1 MEQLTLFDDR
11 QENIPLASRVRPAS
25 LEEFAGQ
32 KHLLGPGKML
42 RQLIE
47 RDQISSMIFWGP
59 PGVGKTTLASIIAGR
74 TKANFINFS
83 AVTSGIKEI
92 KEVMNQAEAARR
104 MGERT
109 VLFVDEIHRFNK
121 AQQDAFLPFVE
132 KGSIILIGATTEN
145 PSFEVNAAL
154 LSRCKVFVLKALE
167 EDDLVQLLYHALKH
181 PKGFADQNVKITER
195 QVRMIAA
202 FANGDARTA
211 LNTLEMAVLNGEI
224 GQQMLADIQT
234 SGSGL
239 VGLAYYDAG
248 ARNFY
253 TVKPVRSLEDMKG
266 LKIRLQNN
274 AMMVE
279 MAELLGANGVT
290 GIGPNDVYSAIQQGT
305 IDGAENNWPTYESM
319 GDYEAAPYFTLD
331 AHTRV
336 PEILLA
342 SEAIMNTLSEEDQQ
356 LIKECA
362 KETQEYEIEQW
373 NLREKSAEEKVTA
386 AGVEVIELSAEEL
399 AKFQE
404 RMAPLYTKYG
414 AGYEDIIA
422 SIQNDS

>member
-1 MEQLTLFDDR
+1 MRKLIVML
-11 QENIPLASRVRPAS
+11 LAIMMVAVPV
-25 LEEFAGQ
+25 FAGGASEGGGSETINLVLSEV
-32 KHLLGPGKML
+32 HAEGYP
-42 RQLIE
+42 
-47 RDQISSMIFWGP
+47 
-59 PGVGKTTLASIIAGR
+59 TTLADYEFARLVNERSNGR
-74 TKANFINFS
+74 INIQ
-83 AVTSGIKEI
+83 VYSGGTLY
-92 KEVMNQAEAARR
+92 
-104 MGERT
+104 GEET
-109 VLFVDEIHRFNK
+109 
-121 AQQDAFLPFVE
+121 
-132 KGSIILIGATTEN
+132 GSIEALQIG
-145 PSFEVNAAL
+145 
-154 LSRCKVFVLKALE
+154 
-167 EDDLVQLLYHALKH
+167 DL
-181 PKGFADQNVKITER
+181 
-195 QVRMIAA
+195 A
-202 FANGDARTA
+202 FARVSASPVASYVPA
-211 LNTLEMAVLNGEI
+211 LNVIQLPYLYRDADHMWAVLNGEI

-404 RMAPLYTKYG
+404 RMASLYTKYG

-422 SIQNDS
+422 SIQNDY